1 MLSTELADLIQ
12 SLADAVFM
20 PWVVT
25 VLLGAGLFLT
35 LRLRFVQVRRFG
47 DACRAAFVRRGTG
60 TTGALTP
67 FQAFMT
73 ALAASIGTGNIAGV
87 ATAIVSGGPGALF
100 WIWVYGFV
108 AMAIKFGEAVLG
120 VTFRETRAGTVLS
133 GPMYYLRD
141 GLRSPFLAWL
151 FALVAAVAALTT
163 TPFTQPNSMA
173 LVLNTVVGIPKVVS
187 GIVIA
192 VLTWLVIIGGIKS
205 IGRAAEKLSPLK
217 VGLYLA
223 GGLIVILANA
233 AQIPSVFRLI
243 FDGAFSMQS
252 AAGGGLGIL
261 VAMRY
266 GIARGIYANEAGYGT
281 AAVAY
286 GTAQSAQ
293 PVQQGLNGVME
304 VFIVSFVTSTIS
316 AMTILLTGVWQSGL
330 TSTAAVAAGFNTVM
344 PVAGGYIVAF
354 CAFLFGYT
362 TLIGWAYYGEQFF
375 EYILGRRVTTPY
387 RWIYCL
393 LIPFGAVS
401 KVATVWA
408 WGDLMNALQV
418 FPNLI
423 GVVGLS
429 AIVAKAAN
437 ERLRPQIDK

>member
-1 MLSTELADLIQ
+1 MISDRIQ
-12 SLADAVFM
+12 SLADALFM
-20 PWVVT
+20 PWVVG
-25 VLLGAGLFLT
+25 VLLSAGLFLT

-47 DACRAAFVRRGTG
+47 DAWRAAFIRLSSGGSGV
-60 TTGALTP
+60 LTP
-67 FQAFMT
+67 FQSFMT

-100 WIWVYGFV
+100 WIWVYGFL
-108 AMAIKFGEAVLG
+108 AMAIKFSEAVLG
-120 VTFRETRAGTVLS
+120 ITFRDIGPSGVLS

-141 GLRSPFLAWL
+141 GLRSGALAWT

-173 LVLNTVVGIPKVVS
+173 LVLNTVVGIPRIVS
-187 GIVIA
+187 GIAIA

-205 IGRAAEKLSPLK
+205 IGRAAERLSPLK
-217 VGLYLA
+217 VGLYLV
-223 GGLIVILANA
+223 GGLIVI
-233 AQIPSVFRLI
+233 VFHASRLPAVFSLI
-243 FDGAFSMQS
+243 FERAFSMQA

-293 PVQQGLNGVME
+293 PVQQGLNAIIE
-304 VFIVSFVTSTIS
+304 VFIVSFITSTIS
-316 AMTILLTGVWQSGL
+316 ALTILLTGVWDSGL
-330 TSTAAVAAGFNTVM
+330 TSTAAVAAGFDSVM

-375 EYILGRRVTTPY
+375 EYILGRRVTMPY

-401 KVATVWA
+401 KVSTVWA

-423 GVVGLS
+423 GVIGLS
-429 AIVAKAAN
+429 AMAARISN
-437 ERLRPQIDK
+437 QQLRRSQ